1 MSKFENI
8 ANSKFES
15 QLLNSP
21 DIVIA
26 LLIFFVGLVCFMSAS
41 SKLKLSNRESILI
54 YFWHSFFAMIFI
66 ILDLGHGFDS
76 VDWYLKR
83 QFKLGISNNFISS
96 ISYTL
101 DLLSIGYLGQN
112 ALFNIMGGA
121 SLLILYSLVKNLNK
135 NNKTFFYKISVL
147 VIFLPGFSLWS
158 SGISKDSISIFGL
171 CLMLFSVSNKEKQ
184 WILFS
189 LSAIIF
195 GLARPHLLLFLLSGS
210 LPFLIY
216 YYVSSKLNFILKNI
230 LLIFFSSVIILII
243 YYALFFIP
251 YNGSISL
258 YIDKVL
264 GFGSMLRTTYQDTT
278 LGIQL
283 DTSYLSRIFYFLF
296 KPFPTDVQGIRS
308 VYFALESAV
317 LMILFITFFFGIF
330 SIKKNILFKNMKNS
344 FFIYTFFFSVP
355 FLLLFSYFISN
366 YGISIR
372 QKWMILPFFII
383 MFNYLLTKKKARLF

>member
-15 QLLNSP
+15 QLLSSP

-83 QFKLGISNNFISS
+83 QFIPGLSNSFIYSV
-96 ISYTL
+96 SYTL
-101 DLLSIGYLGQN
+101 DLLFIGYLGQN

-121 SLLILYSLVKNLNK
+121 SLLILYSLVKNLQK

-158 SGISKDSISIFGL
+158 SGINKDSISIFGL
-171 CLMLFSVSNKEKQ
+171 CLMLFSVSSKEKQ

-189 LSAIIF
+189 ISVILFS
-195 GLARPHLLLFLLSGS
+195 LARPHLLLFVISGS

-216 YYVSSKLNFILKNI
+216 YYVGSKLNFLLKNI
-230 LLIFFSSVIILII
+230 LLIFFSIVLLFFIN
-243 YYALFFIP
+243 YALFFIP
-251 YNGSISL
+251 YDGSISL
-258 YIDKVL
+258 YIDKL
-264 GFGSMLRTTYQDTT
+264 LSFGSMLRTSYQHTS
-278 LGIQL
+278 LGIKL
-283 DTSYLSRIFYFLF
+283 DTSYLARIFYFLF
-296 KPFPTDVQGIRS
+296 KPFPSDVQGIRS
-308 VYFALESAV
+308 VYFVLESAA
-317 LMILFITFFFGIF
+317 LMILFVTFFFGILL
-330 SIKKNILFKNMKNS
+330 IKKNILFKNMKNS
-344 FFIYTFFFSVP
+344 FFIYMFFFSVP
-355 FLLLFSYFISN
+355 FILVFSYYLSN
-366 YGISIR
+366 YGIAIR
-372 QKWMILPFFII
+372 QKWMLLPFFII
-383 MFNYLLTKKKARLF
+383 MFNYLLTKKKS